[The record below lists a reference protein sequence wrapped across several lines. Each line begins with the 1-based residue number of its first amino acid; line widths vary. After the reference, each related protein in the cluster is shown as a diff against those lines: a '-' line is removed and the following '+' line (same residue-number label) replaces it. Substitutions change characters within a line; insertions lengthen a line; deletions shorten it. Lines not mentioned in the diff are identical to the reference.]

1 MRLEKTRCLRL
12 PEMEK
17 TVVFDHSGTG
27 DQKKEQAGGRS
38 SCHPSSE
45 IIQPQVQIISGNH
58 RVNPV

>member
-1 MRLEKTRCLRL
+1 MKHVIQNLTNEIILI
-12 PEMEK
+12 
-17 TVVFDHSGTG
+17 

-38 SCHPSSE
+38 SCHPCSQ